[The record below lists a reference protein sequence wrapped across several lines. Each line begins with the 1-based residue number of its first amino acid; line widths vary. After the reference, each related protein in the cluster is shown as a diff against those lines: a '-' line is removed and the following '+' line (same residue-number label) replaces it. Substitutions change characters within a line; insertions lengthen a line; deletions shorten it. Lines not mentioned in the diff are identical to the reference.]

1 MSTDAGVEIKLQ
13 RMKEFVQLLPLTLEL
28 AGLPKAQPAQIF
40 TADQMD
46 LRVSQ
51 VRSAYKL
58 ARNLVKE
65 MGEAGG

>member
-1 MSTDAGVEIKLQ
+1 MSTDAGMEQRQQ

-28 AGLPKAQPAQIF
+28 AGLPKAQTNQIF

-51 VRSAYKL
+51 IRGAYKL

-65 MGEAGG
+65 MGETGA